1 MGEQCVKVGL
11 WALIHTCDVN
21 YVCFQILDL
30 LSRGD
35 SKSVFDAGGLPCVLK
50 LTTLG
55 TALHKDALYSSVS
68 AAIHLCP
75 RVDPD
80 YQHLSFVCL
89 HITQLMESD
98 DRKVALYIHGTT

>member
-1 MGEQCVKVGL
+1 MYED
-11 WALIHTCDVN
+11 A
-21 YVCFQILDL
+21 FQILDL

-35 SKSVFDAGGLPCVLK
+35 SKAVFDAGGLPCVLK

-55 TALHKDALYSSVS
+55 TALHKDALYSSIS

-80 YQHLSFVCL
+80 YQHLPFVCL

-98 DRKVALYIHGTT
+98 DRKVGEILYTVYSERTFEYFVMN